1 MFRFFLPALTVT
13 IIAWVLLYGLKPKM
27 KRQTWIEIRH
37 SLAAVSIGIG
47 VVLFIIVVFAAIG
60 RVHGIN

>member
-27 KRQTWIEIRH
+27 KRQTWVEIRH
-37 SLAAVSIGIG
+37 SLTAVSIGVGSILLIIAIFSIIG
-47 VVLFIIVVFAAIG
+47 GI
-60 RVHGIN
+60 HGIN